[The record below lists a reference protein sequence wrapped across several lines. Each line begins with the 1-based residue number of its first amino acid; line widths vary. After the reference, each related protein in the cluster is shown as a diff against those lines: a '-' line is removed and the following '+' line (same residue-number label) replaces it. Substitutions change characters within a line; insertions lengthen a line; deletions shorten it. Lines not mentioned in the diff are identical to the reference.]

1 MPISPPSPPSS
12 PPPSPPPSAPS
23 PTPAAG
29 SPFTRA
35 WHAARSNL
43 QLTVSAGVIALIV
56 LWGLASPATLGTF
69 FGTLLA
75 SITRNFGWLYL
86 WVVLGLV
93 GLALFLALSRY
104 GDLKLGDEDEEP
116 EFSTATWFAMLFAAG
131 MGIGLVFWGVAEPV
145 SHYGLPPPG
154 VAAQTPEA
162 AGAAMRYAFF
172 HWGLHP
178 WAIYGVVGLAIAFF
192 QFRRQAP
199 ALVSSATESLPWRG
213 MRHLSPLVNVLA
225 VVATAF
231 GVAASLGMGAAQI
244 NGGLQAVFGI
254 PVGPWPQAA
263 IIVVTT
269 AMFITSAVSGVDRG
283 IKWLSSANLLLA
295 ALLAL
300 AVFLIGPT
308 VSLVNTFTN
317 TLGAY
322 LSEFVR
328 TSLRMSPFRDSS
340 WVGDWTIFYWS
351 WWIAWSPFVGLFIA
365 RVSRGRTI
373 REFVLG
379 TVIAPS
385 LVGFMWFSIFGGTAL
400 HLEIFQQ
407 VPLSAAAQADP
418 ATAMF
423 AMFSAM
429 PLGMAMSIV
438 ATVLVVV
445 FFVTS
450 GDSATLVLGTMSTRG
465 DPDPS
470 ARVKIA
476 WGLLVAGIALSLLF
490 AGGLQAVQTATIV
503 FALPFALVLVLMAVA
518 LLRAVREDH
527 EAERLRE
534 RALRR
539 RMREMVMRE

>member
-1 MPISPPSPPSS
+1 MQSSSVPPPPPGRPSPLV
-12 PPPSPPPSAPS
+12 
-23 PTPAAG
+23 
-29 SPFTRA
+29 R
-35 WHAARSNL
+35 ARSAALGNL
-43 QLTVSAGVIALIV
+43 QLTVSAGLIAAVV
-56 LWGLASPATLGTF
+56 LWGLASPASLGAF
-69 FGTLLA
+69 FGTLL
-75 SITRNFGWLYL
+75 SDITRNFGWLYL
-86 WVVLGLV
+86 WVVLALV
-93 GLALFLALSRY
+93 VLALFLALSRY

-154 VAAQTPEA
+154 IAPQTPEA

-178 WAIYGVVGLAIAFF
+178 WAIYGIVGLTIAFF

-244 NGGLQAVFGI
+244 NGGLQAVFGL

-269 AMFITSAVSGVDRG
+269 ALFITSAVSGVDRG

-295 ALLAL
+295 AFLAL
-300 AVFLIGPT
+300 AVFLLGPT

-328 TSLRMSPFRDSS
+328 TSLRMSPFRDST

-385 LVGFMWFSIFGGTAL
+385 LVGFLWFSIFGGTAL
-400 HLEIFQQ
+400 HLEIFRQI
-407 VPLSAAAQADP
+407 PLAAAAQADP

-423 AMFSAM
+423 AMFGAM
-429 PLGMAMSIV
+429 PLGLAMSIV

-470 ARVKIA
+470 ARVKIV

-503 FALPFALVLVLMAVA
+503 FALPFALVLVLMAIA
-518 LLRAVREDH
+518 LVRAVREDH
-527 EAERLRE
+527 KAERKRE

-539 RMREMVMRE
+539 RMREMAMRE